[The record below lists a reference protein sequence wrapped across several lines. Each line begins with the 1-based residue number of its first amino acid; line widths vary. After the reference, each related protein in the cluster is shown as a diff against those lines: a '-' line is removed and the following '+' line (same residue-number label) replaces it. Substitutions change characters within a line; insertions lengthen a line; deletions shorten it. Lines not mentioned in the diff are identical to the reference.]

1 MQFIDEAKIFIKSG
15 DGGDGCISFRR
26 EKYIARGGPNGGD
39 GGGGAS
45 IIFKPEP
52 KLNTL
57 IDFRYQQHF
66 KGRKGQNGMGQNRTG
81 KSAEDIAIKIP
92 IGTQVF
98 LDDGKTMLLDMLE
111 DGKSYIILKGGDGGK
126 GNAHYKSSVNQAPR
140 RAMKGFPGEEMWVWL
155 KLKLLSDAGLLGFP
169 NAGKSTFLSV
179 ATRAKPKIADYP
191 FTTLQPK
198 LGVVYIDEKE
208 FVLADIPG
216 LIKHASKGKG
226 LGHKFL
232 KHVERCRVNLHLI
245 DASMN
250 NKEQIVESYRTIRK
264 ELEDYNPKLAE
275 KKEVI
280 AINKCDAISS
290 KDADEKQDFLQKAIG
305 KPVLKISA
313 ATGQGKEETLRTLAQ
328 TIEAEK
334 IEEERIEVTKIGG
347 DNPQTQETQ
356 EAQEAQEGEEQQGGQ

>member
-1 MQFIDEAKIFIKSG
+1 M
-15 DGGDGCISFRR
+15 
-26 EKYIARGGPNGGD
+26 
-39 GGGGAS
+39 
-45 IIFKPEP
+45 
-52 KLNTL
+52 
-57 IDFRYQQHF
+57 
-66 KGRKGQNGMGQNRTG
+66 
-81 KSAEDIAIKIP
+81 
-92 IGTQVF
+92 
-98 LDDGKTMLLDMLE
+98 
-111 DGKSYIILKGGDGGK
+111 
-126 GNAHYKSSVNQAPR
+126 YKRQ
-140 RAMKGFPGEEMWVWL
+140 
-155 KLKLLSDAGLLGFP
+155 
-169 NAGKSTFLSV
+169 
-179 ATRAKPKIADYP
+179 
-191 FTTLQPK
+191 LQPK

-334 IEEERIEVTKIGG
+334 A
-347 DNPQTQETQ
+347 QTQETQ
-356 EAQEAQEGEEQQGGQ
+356 ETQEAQEGEEQQGGQ